1 MSRYILIR
9 DWVLIL
15 VVQLCLVRC
24 SADYFWDGTEWK
36 WQDRPSDNL
45 DKVEGSGHGWSND
58 DEEEEGDLGSADDG
72 VNETDFDHQIEEDSQ
87 VDNDVINVDGDIDL
101 DFGFHDETSTTST
114 TSEISIKAAP
124 TDPTILEDPHKQL
137 NQDTNFFAQPG
148 ILTGSET

>member
-1 MSRYILIR
+1 MVSRYILIR

-45 DKVEGSGHGWSND
+45 DYLDTVEGSGQGWSND
-58 DEEEEGDLGSADDG
+58 DEEEGEDLGSADAD

-87 VDNDVINVDGDIDL
+87 VDNDVIN
-101 DFGFHDETSTTST
+101 
-114 TSEISIKAAP
+114 
-124 TDPTILEDPHKQL
+124 Q
-137 NQDTNFFAQPG
+137 
-148 ILTGSET
+148 